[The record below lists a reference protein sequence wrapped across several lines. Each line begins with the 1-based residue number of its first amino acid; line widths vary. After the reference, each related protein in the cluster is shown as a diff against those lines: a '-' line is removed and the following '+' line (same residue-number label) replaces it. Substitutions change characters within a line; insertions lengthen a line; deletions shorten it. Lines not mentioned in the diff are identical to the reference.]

1 MKKLATSFLNKKKKA
16 GVKEIKQQKQ
26 NRKAAKGT
34 QLNFQEKL
42 TAVSIKYFGTLASRV
57 EKSMPTLGED
67 LLKSD
72 YFVAPHAFLSIVLFL
87 TALTGAAAAFGVY
100 MYATT
105 QNLLFIPLVLVPIG
119 TFAIGLSLP
128 SMSKGSRANAVE
140 GELAFVIGYLS
151 VLISGGISPIELFR
165 RLSTSKLF
173 PATAKE
179 ARRILMNVDILA
191 MDPISAI
198 DKAAR
203 YTPNKILADF
213 LSGYITVMRIGGDIQ
228 SFMEQKQKE
237 VFNSRSI
244 KLKSSTEFV
253 GTMAEAYLA
262 ATVVMGTSLFILQ
275 IVQAMVSKT
284 GFSFDMMY
292 FYAGFFMPMIT
303 GVFIFILHSIQ
314 IKEPLKS
321 MKEHFVFL
329 AGLSAIPLMLFVVP
343 LGDQPT
349 YLELGG
355 LLLSKRDHF

>member
-1 MKKLATSFLNKKKKA
+1 MATTFLNKKKKA
-16 GVKEIKQQKQ
+16 SVKEIKQQQKQ
-26 NRKAAKGT
+26 HRKAAKGV

-57 EKSMPTLGED
+57 EKNMPTLGED

-128 SMSKGSRANAVE
+128 SMSRGSRANAVE

-203 YTPNKILADF
+203 YTPNKILSDF
-213 LSGYITVMRIGGDIQ
+213 LSGYITVIIG
-228 SFMEQKQKE
+228 
-237 VFNSRSI
+237 I
-244 KLKSSTEFV
+244 KNP
-253 GTMAEAYLA
+253 A
-262 ATVVMGTSLFILQ
+262 
-275 IVQAMVSKT
+275 
-284 GFSFDMMY
+284 
-292 FYAGFFMPMIT
+292 
-303 GVFIFILHSIQ
+303 
-314 IKEPLKS
+314 
-321 MKEHFVFL
+321 
-329 AGLSAIPLMLFVVP
+329 
-343 LGDQPT
+343 
-349 YLELGG
+349 
-355 LLLSKRDHF
+355 